1 MKKFITYATLLCF
14 TVGLNH
20 AAYAESKTRYADPR
34 SWRESTKNPGTKEML
49 DQLLTIYDKL
59 SKVSKTK
66 AKLYIS
72 DSPGLNAFATQT
84 KSSEAV
90 IVLNMGA
97 IEALSKDQD
106 AMAALLAHELGH
118 VAKSH
123 VTDSQTT
130 ADALSF
136 LGAIAGAVI
145 NYKLGTRGVN
155 LGSTAGDMTGF
166 AASVVGRKFDRD
178 QEREADALALQW
190 ITAAGYSPMGSVRL
204 QKALHD
210 GDDKSATSLLST
222 HPGGDER
229 IVAAEKFVAETP
241 AAQALK
247 DKPLIAFASPS
258 SSSSGSGDSGE
269 RQVARR
275 STENVDFLLNP
286 DESCDWFGE
295 SGMKAMVPWRKFT
308 AADNRGYVCQYVSAE
323 ADEEGVLTY
332 GRVSIDAIKNE
343 IYVSLSAQ
351 AYRHK
356 RKEANEIVTKGDLE
370 NFATRDETRYTLMQ
384 LTSEWLEAQGK
395 GMPARLTEMLS
406 SDKSQSISAGGVL
419 IEYGDDEKW
428 KSQRM
433 LSISMTLPVWS
444 PRHKALIAAL
454 DQPNTVQPS
463 ATAAAAAAAVAGSAK
478 GDAKAATT
486 KP

>member
-34 SWRESTKNPGTKEML
+34 SWRETTKNPGTKEML

-72 DSPGLNAFATQT
+72 DSSSLNAFATQT
-84 KSSEAV
+84 KSGEAV

-190 ITAAGYSPMGSVRL
+190 LTAAGYSPMGSVRL

-210 GDDKSATSLLST
+210 GDDTSATSLLST

-247 DKPLIAFASPS
+247 DKPLLAFAKPS
-258 SSSSGSGDSGE
+258 DSGASGDVAE
-269 RQVARR
+269 KQVARR
-275 STENVDFLLNP
+275 SAENVDFLLNP
-286 DESCDWFGE
+286 DASCDWFGE
-295 SGMKAMVPWRKFT
+295 SGMKAMVAWRKFT
-308 AADNRGYVCQYVSAE
+308 AADNRGYVCQYVSSE

-332 GRVSIDAIKNE
+332 GRVSIDAAKNE
-343 IYVSLSAQ
+343 VYVSLSAQ

-356 RKEANEIVTKGDLE
+356 RKEANEILTKGDLE

-384 LTSEWLEAQGK
+384 LTSEWLEAQGQ
-395 GMPARLTEMLS
+395 GMPARLTEVLS
-406 SDKSQSISAGGVL
+406 SDKSQRFNAGGVM

-454 DQPNTVQPS
+454 DQPSNAEPS
-463 ATAAAAAAAVAGSAK
+463 AATATKTSGDAK
-478 GDAKAATT
+478 GTAKAATA

>member
-1 MKKFITYATLLCF
+1 MKKLLTYATLLCF
-14 TVGLNH
+14 SAGISQT
-20 AAYAESKTRYADPR
+20 AYADSKTRYADPR

-72 DSPGLNAFATQT
+72 DSPSLNAFATQT
-84 KSSEAV
+84 KSTEAV

-97 IEALSKDQD
+97 IEALTKDQD

-130 ADALSF
+130 SDALGF

-190 ITAAGYSPMGSVRL
+190 VTAAGYSPMGSVRL

-222 HPGGDER
+222 HPGGEER
-229 IVAAEKFVAETP
+229 IVAAEKYVAETP

-258 SSSSGSGDSGE
+258 STNTSGDSADK
-269 RQVARR
+269 QVARR

-286 DESCDWFGE
+286 DASCDWFAE
-295 SGMKAMVPWRKFT
+295 SGMKAMLTWRKFS

-323 ADEEGVLTY
+323 SDDDGVLTY
-332 GRVSIDAIKNE
+332 GRVSIDATKNE

-351 AYRHK
+351 AYWHK

-370 NFATRDETRYTLMQ
+370 NFATRDETRYSLMQ
-384 LTSEWLEAQGK
+384 LASEWLEAQGK
-395 GMPARLTEMLS
+395 DMPAKLTELLS
-406 SDKSQSISAGGVL
+406 SDKSHSFTAGGVL

-433 LSISMTLPVWS
+433 LSMSMTLPAWS

-454 DQPNTVQPS
+454 DQPEGTVPP
-463 ATAAAAAAAVAGSAK
+463 AAAAAAKAK
-478 GDAKAATT
+478 
-486 KP
+486 P